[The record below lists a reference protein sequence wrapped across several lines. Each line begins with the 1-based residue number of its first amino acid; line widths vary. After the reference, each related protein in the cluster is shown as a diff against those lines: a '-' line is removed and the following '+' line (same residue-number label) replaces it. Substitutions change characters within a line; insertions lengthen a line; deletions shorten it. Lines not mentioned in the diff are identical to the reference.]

1 MQFKIPLHFTTKKN
15 KIIYLPLKNHKKN
28 QQKKPGNTKHSNYD
42 NSIHFFFFFADHRL
56 SLVYVCINTQ

>member
-42 NSIHFFFFFADHRL
+42 NSIHFIFF
-56 SLVYVCINTQ
+56 SQTIV